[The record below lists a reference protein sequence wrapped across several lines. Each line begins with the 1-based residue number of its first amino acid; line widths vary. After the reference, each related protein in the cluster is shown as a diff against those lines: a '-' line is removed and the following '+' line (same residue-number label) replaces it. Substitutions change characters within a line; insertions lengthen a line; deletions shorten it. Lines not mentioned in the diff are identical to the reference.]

1 MGLEL
6 MGATDMRREG
16 LLMKSPWKALTD
28 AVRGPVWSRV
38 LTVVLVLVGG
48 LDAALTYQAFAM
60 FLDADLFATGAR
72 SQAELQSGVANG
84 LLALAITA
92 VLTLLCIV
100 LPQVA
105 AKMLRPDEGRVG
117 RRISGRLKVPLAVV
131 LLVGAVLLAV
141 CIGVVRYSGQLATNG
156 ATSISEDASQLATQ
170 AVANASGGI
179 SEDRKAMTFSVITVF
194 GLMAVELLSFVAAS
208 MRGDGSVDPIAEVL
222 KMQREMHRHEQ
233 AAEAKRREAGRL
245 EEAALGRVDAWE
257 TSFLAR
263 VDQRYD
269 EICVKYRGV

>member
-1 MGLEL
+1 
-6 MGATDMRREG
+6 
-16 LLMKSPWKALTD
+16 MKSPWKALTD

-60 FLDADLFATGAR
+60 FLDADLFASGAR

-105 AKMLRPDEGRVG
+105 AKMLRTDEGRVG
-117 RRISGRLKVPLAVV
+117 RRMSGRLKVPLAVV
-131 LLVGAVLLAV
+131 LLAGAVLLAV
-141 CIGVVRYSGQLATNG
+141 CIGMVRYNGQLATNG
-156 ATSISEDASQLATQ
+156 AASISEDASQLATQ

-179 SEDRKAMTFSVITVF
+179 SEDCKAMTFSVITVF
-194 GLMAVELLSFVAAS
+194 GLIAVELLSFVAAS

-222 KMQREMHRHEQ
+222 KLQREMHRHEQ
-233 AAEAKRREAGRL
+233 AAETKRREAGRL